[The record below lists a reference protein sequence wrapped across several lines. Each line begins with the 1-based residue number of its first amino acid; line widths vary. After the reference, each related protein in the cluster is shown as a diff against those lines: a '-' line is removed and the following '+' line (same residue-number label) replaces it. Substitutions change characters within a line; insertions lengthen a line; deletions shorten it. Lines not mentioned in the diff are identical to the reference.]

1 MEIIDIYKSID
12 LNYNMNYTIINY
24 GSFGGPMKS
33 ITIHGIDNDLDQ
45 KISEKAKKYG
55 LSQNRTVKYILQS
68 TLLADQKAAKRE
80 AFSDLFGKW
89 TSKEKDEFDNRIK
102 DFEKIDET
110 DWNK

>member
-1 MEIIDIYKSID
+1 
-12 LNYNMNYTIINY
+12 
-24 GSFGGPMKS
+24 MKS

-45 KISEKAKKYG
+45 KISEKAKEYG

-80 AFSDLFGKW
+80 SFSDLFGKW
-89 TSKEKDEFDNRIK
+89 TSKEKEEFDSRIK
-102 DFEKIDET
+102 DFERIDET